1 MALPKINHPIFELT
15 LPSTKQTIQYRP
27 FVVREEKI
35 LLVAQASQ
43 EPKDMINA
51 IRQVV
56 TNCIVTE
63 GVDVNEFASFDLEY
77 FFLKLRSKSV
87 GNIVQLTYR
96 DNEDE
101 QLYTFDVDLDSIN
114 IVDQPNHTNTI
125 DVPDGYKLTLRYPNS
140 KLLDV
145 AMSAEDEGT
154 LLYSMVKLCANT
166 LYRDSEVY
174 NFADQTEEEIDEF
187 VSSLPVKCFED
198 MKAFLYTI
206 PRIRHEIR
214 YTNQLG
220 NERAITLQN
229 LNDFFTLR

>member
-1 MALPKINHPIFELT
+1 MALPKISHPIFELT
-15 LPSTKQTIQYRP
+15 LPSTKQQIQYRP

-43 EPKDMINA
+43 EPSDMLNA

-56 TNCIVTE
+56 SNCILSE
-63 GVDVNEFASFDLEY
+63 GVDVNNFASFDLEY

-96 DNEDE
+96 DHEDE
-101 QLYTFDVDLDSIN
+101 QLYTFDVDLDSVQ
-114 IVDQPNHTNTI
+114 IVDQPDHTNTI
-125 DVPDGYKLTLRYPNS
+125 DVPDGYKLTLKYPSS

-145 AMSAEDEGT
+145 AMKSEDEGT
-154 LLYSMVKLCANT
+154 LLFNMVKLCADV
-166 LYRDSEVY
+166 LYRDNDVYKFSE
-174 NFADQTEEEIDEF
+174 QTDEEIDEF
-187 VSSLPVKCFED
+187 VSSLPVSCFED
-198 MKAFLYTI
+198 MKKFAYTI
-206 PRIRHEIR
+206 PRMQHEIR

-220 NERAITLQN
+220 SERVILLQS